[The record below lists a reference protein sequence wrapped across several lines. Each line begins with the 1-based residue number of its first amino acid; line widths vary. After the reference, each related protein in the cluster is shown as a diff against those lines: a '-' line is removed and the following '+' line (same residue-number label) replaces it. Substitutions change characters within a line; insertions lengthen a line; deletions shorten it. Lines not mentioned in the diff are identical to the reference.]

1 MLRHAARSLT
11 RQPDRLPPPEAED
24 PPASLV
30 VCSLEAWDDVW
41 RRNQFLVR
49 ELTDSNPSLR
59 VLFVEPAVDPLHEL
73 VRKRRLP
80 HLPGS
85 RLRPVPGRP
94 HVLRFQPIK
103 LGPRRF
109 GDWVDRSIARQVIR
123 ATARAEIVEPTLWMN
138 DLALISVANQR
149 SWPIV
154 YDITDDWLAASAAP
168 RELAVRTRK
177 EEWLLDA
184 AHAVVVCSRDLA
196 RTKGATRHVRL
207 IPNAVDRGHFTTPRV
222 RPHDLPPAPVA
233 VYVGTLHDE
242 RVDVDL
248 IVRTAAALP
257 ELRVALIGPSSLSA
271 QSTQRLSELPNV
283 DLMGPRPYD
292 DVPAYLQHATVIL
305 VPHVVSEF
313 TESLDPIKAYECAVV
328 GRPTI
333 ATAVAGL
340 RDIGPPV
347 NCVTAGEFPEAVKTA
362 IVSPPESSTVEV
374 PSWRRRAKDFQ
385 NAIDAARKTA
395 ALGYGT
401 HEGQPLRVLRVWHS
415 GVIGAWRERER
426 ELSNSGV
433 AVHLLA
439 AHAWN
444 EGGVSV
450 KFEADAAGLAS
461 PVQVAG
467 SHPFL
472 FLYDPRPLI
481 RHLRRHDLSLV
492 DLEEEPAS
500 LAALEFLVVRWLARS
515 QVPFCLYSAQ
525 NIAKRYPPP
534 FRWIERVALS
544 KAAAV
549 RVCNNG
555 AAQIMRGKGFK
566 GRIALIGLGA
576 DTERLASVRPETHAG
591 FRVGYVGRLEEHK
604 GVGVLIDAIALVPD
618 VSLSIVGDGPHRHT
632 LEAIVRGGLEDRVV
646 FRGFLSHGDLPGH
659 YATLD
664 VVVVPSLPR
673 PNWVEQFGRV
683 AVEAMAA
690 GVPVVATDCGALP
703 DVVGDGGVVVPAGD
717 SRALADTILRL
728 AEDSEFRREQGA
740 RGQTRAARYSWHEV
754 AAAHRILYEAIASNE
769 SR

>member
-1 MLRHAARSLT
+1 MAAMTMDRVAVAGPRLFDSDGAEQRPWWDFPSASLAWSQALGAHRFQRSDFTQSADVPFVVGACLLVRTDAFQAVGGFDERYWLYGEEADLCKRLSNEGWRVHYVAEASASHVGGASAKASPQSVSDQFLRGSDRFVLTHEGPARLVAFRLATLIGAALRLPMLGRDDPRRSARRQVLRHAARSLT

-123 ATARAEIVEPTLWMN
+123 ATPRAEIVEPTLWMN

-168 RELAVRTRK
+168 RELAVRTTQGRM
-177 EEWLLDA
+177 A
-184 AHAVVVCSRDLA
+184 ARPTHTVVVCSRDLA

-313 TESLDPIKAYECAVV
+313 TESLDPIKAYEYAVV

-374 PSWRRRAKDFQ
+374 PSWRRHAKDFQ

-401 HEGQPLRVLRVWHS
+401 HEGQPFRVLRVWHS
-415 GVIGAWRERER
+415 GVIGAWHERER

-534 FRWIERVALS
+534 FRWIDAWRCQKPQLFGCATT
-544 KAAAV
+544 
-549 RVCNNG
+549 
-555 AAQIMRGKGFK
+555 AQPK
-566 GRIALIGLGA
+566 
-576 DTERLASVRPETHAG
+576 
-591 FRVGYVGRLEEHK
+591 
-604 GVGVLIDAIALVPD
+604 
-618 VSLSIVGDGPHRHT
+618 
-632 LEAIVRGGLEDRVV
+632 
-646 FRGFLSHGDLPGH
+646 
-659 YATLD
+659 
-664 VVVVPSLPR
+664 
-673 PNWVEQFGRV
+673 
-683 AVEAMAA
+683 
-690 GVPVVATDCGALP
+690 
-703 DVVGDGGVVVPAGD
+703 
-717 SRALADTILRL
+717 
-728 AEDSEFRREQGA
+728 
-740 RGQTRAARYSWHEV
+740 
-754 AAAHRILYEAIASNE
+754 
-769 SR
+769 